1 MSSIGVSYFVGNEE
15 EITEVHDRQERV
27 GWQVAGGG
35 LQVSGRRSRTA
46 SDRR

>member
-27 GWQVAGGG
+27 GWQVAGGRWRIAG
-35 LQVSGRRSRTA
+35 LRSQVS
-46 SDRR
+46 DRK

>member
-27 GWQVAGGG
+27 GWQVAGIRWRIAG
-35 LQVSGRRSRTA
+35 LRSQVS
-46 SDRR
+46 DRK